1 VSWSY
6 HFGGWELRPTERK
19 LLRRGRAVAVGGRA
33 FDVLL
38 VLLERPGHIVG
49 KDELYERVWP
59 GLAVEPNNLQVQV
72 WALRKLLG
80 AGAITTVARR
90 GYRLATPVRQGADGE
105 RGANPPLPADAGLL
119 DELQRHALAT
129 LVHASEAVRHEAV
142 RPLWR
147 PAQRIWPG
155 GVWCVDARQLPQQV
169 QARSPDTPSPW
180 QRLLQDLSRQPA
192 LLLITEAHLAADASV
207 AAIVQA
213 LALAP
218 ELHVLS
224 TADRPLGLV
233 GEQVLVPGALP
244 NAAGAAAALALA
256 APVPDPAASL
266 RWQPRGSR
274 G

>member
-1 VSWSY
+1 MWSY
-6 HFGGWELRPTERK
+6 HFGGWELRPVERK
-19 LLRRGRAVAVGGRA
+19 LLQRGRAVAVGGRA

-90 GYRLATPVRQGADGE
+90 GYRLATPVRQAPDGE
-105 RGANPPLPADAGLL
+105 RGPSPPLPAETGLL

-129 LVHASEAVRHEAV
+129 LVHASEVVRHEAV

-155 GVWCVDARQLPQQV
+155 GVWCVDARQLQRQV
-169 QARSPDTPSPW
+169 QPPSPGAPSPW
-180 QRLLQDLSRQPA
+180 QRLLQDLARQPT
-192 LLLITEAHLAADASV
+192 LLLITEAHLAAEASV
-207 AAIVQA
+207 LAIGQA
-213 LALAP
+213 RATAP
-218 ELHVLS
+218 DLHVLS

-233 GEQVLVPGALP
+233 GEQVLVPSEPPAATP
-244 NAAGAAAALALA
+244 AAGD
-256 APVPDPAASL
+256 APPGPAGRL
-266 RWQPRGSR
+266 RWQPRGS
-274 G
+274 GG